1 MLIIWWPLFQLKAL
15 GIDNIMRF
23 DWLSSPPPEA
33 MIRALETLY
42 AVGAIDSDAKLTS
55 PIGFHTAEIPL
66 VRIRFWNKI
75 KS

>member
-1 MLIIWWPLFQLKAL
+1 
-15 GIDNIMRF
+15 MRF

-66 VRIRFWNKI
+66 VRIRFWNTI
-75 KS
+75 KT